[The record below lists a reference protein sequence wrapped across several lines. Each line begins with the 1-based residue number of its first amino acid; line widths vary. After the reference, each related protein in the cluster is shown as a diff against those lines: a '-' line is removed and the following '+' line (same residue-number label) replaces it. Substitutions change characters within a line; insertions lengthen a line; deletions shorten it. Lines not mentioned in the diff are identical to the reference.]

1 MSLIM
6 MNVFQIFRAK
16 SNLYSAQPQ
25 VYSAHQYFLGQKM
38 TFFVFQPEHTI
49 FQSFQSG
56 KERWLYVNFHIF
68 SSKHNVIEEC
78 LLAGTL

>member
-38 TFFVFQPEHTI
+38 TFFVFQPDHTI
-49 FQSFQSG
+49 CKVSNLEKRDG
-56 KERWLYVNFHIF
+56 YM
-68 SSKHNVIEEC
+68 
-78 LLAGTL
+78 